1 LNYHQ
6 FRQGFSPFA
15 VLFSIGLYAIQ
26 IEKEKKYVVFAA
38 HNFISGEGDG
48 KPLSRILGAF
58 EGKFSRSIQWFLS
71 AIQIDKVQPLLSG
84 KKTFKILLS
93 RSKKKFAK

>member
-1 LNYHQ
+1 M
-6 FRQGFSPFA
+6 PFYCF
-15 VLFSIGLYAIQ
+15 VFNRCIRDPNR
-26 IEKEKKYVVFAA
+26 KRKYVVFAA

-48 KPLSRILGAF
+48 KPFSRILGAF

-84 KKTFKILLS
+84 ET
-93 RSKKKFAK
+93 